1 MPTSQQLSTGQLV
14 SLPLEVTFT
23 LGGVTVLARRRALEA
38 QLPAPLSPLAVAPG
52 LGLVSIVGIQY
63 HRVSGPRTPAGGEA
77 TESTPTGFEP
87 YNEFAVIIPAVRAA
101 KTDVPYAQLAGAEI
115 GGFVHWLPV
124 TTEASV
130 ALGRE
135 LWGYPK
141 ERAEITITDGPT
153 GVRTTIGDCHLEVGH
168 ARRCPRSWRMYSYT
182 IADDRLLRTTVKITG
197 AIGIGTGRRARLE
210 GLSTQPELAA
220 LGRLSRP
227 LTRLYGT
234 RVQAQLEAGVPVAR
248 RRS

>member
-1 MPTSQQLSTGQLV
+1 MPPSQQLSTGQVV

-23 LGGVTVLARRRALEA
+23 LGGVTVLASRRALEA

-63 HRVSGPRTPAGGEA
+63 HRVGGPRTPPGGEA
-77 TESTPTGFEP
+77 TASTTGFEP
-87 YNEFAVIIPAVRAA
+87 YNEFAVIIPSVRAS
-101 KTDVPYAQLAGAEI
+101 KTDVPYVQLAGSEI

-124 TTEASV
+124 TTDASV

-153 GVRTTIGDCHLEVGH
+153 GVRTTVGDCHLEVGH
-168 ARRCPRSWRMYSYT
+168 ARRRPRSWTMDSYT
-182 IADDRLLRTTVKITG
+182 VHDDRLLRTTVKITG
-197 AIGIGTGRRARLE
+197 EIGLGTGRRARLE
-210 GLSTQPELAA
+210 GVSTHPEIAV

-234 RVQAQLEAGVPVAR
+234 RVQAQLAAGVPVAR
-248 RRS
+248 RQS

>member
-1 MPTSQQLSTGQLV
+1 MATSQQLSTGQV
-14 SLPLEVTFT
+14 ISLPLEVTFT
-23 LGGVTVLARRRALEA
+23 LGGVTVLASRRALEA

-63 HRVSGPRTPAGGEA
+63 HRVGGPRAPSGSGA
-77 TESTPTGFEP
+77 TESTLTEFEP
-87 YNEFAVIIPAVRAA
+87 YNEFAVIIPAVRASR
-101 KTDVPYAQLAGAEI
+101 TDVPYAQLVGSEI

-141 ERAEITITDGPT
+141 ERADITVADGPT
-153 GVRTTIGDCHLEVGH
+153 GVRTKIGDCHVEVGH
-168 ARRCPRSWRMYSYT
+168 ARRRPRSWRMHSYT
-182 IADDRLLRTTVKITG
+182 VHDDRLLRTPVKITG
-197 AIGIGTGRRARLE
+197 EIGLGTGRRARLE
-210 GLSTQPELAA
+210 GLSTQPELSA

-248 RRS
+248 RQS